1 MPRMRIF
8 WSVYLILLGL
18 LLFVKLLLNLKFDV
32 ASAALSLLLL
42 QSGLFLVTGGFG
54 LCKKRYAQG
63 GGHFLFYNGSIA
75 LGAETPDVVLFFG
88 NADIDLLPP
97 LNRLSTVICI
107 FGNASIRIP
116 ENCSVRSVCTAAFGN
131 ISSPNGEI
139 NGFGNRI
146 LIVGDGIQTQLEV
159 QCCFGQV
166 TLLD

>member
-88 NADIDLLPP
+88 NA
-97 LNRLSTVICI
+97 
-107 FGNASIRIP
+107 SIRIP